1 MKIWLI
7 SGSSSGLGKTTLS
20 QDLAKVLP
28 DAVYVKIGRG
38 KRRKDG
44 PANFFTSSEDG
55 LRFIVGLKGKHRHC
69 IVESNRLVG
78 KLDADVTIFL
88 DQLNGDRR
96 VDSFKFRNAANILVG
111 LDGNKPKWKS
121 VFGKLKLPAKAVT
134 KIMHIME
141 SQQEFLLKKKL
152 SIRTKIWFGVEG
164 KVVFGE
170 GLARLLQGIDL
181 LGSLTKAAKEEGI
194 SYRHAWGDIKR
205 AEERLGFELIDRQT
219 GGKAGGGSRLTKGGR
234 RLLESY
240 GRLKR
245 KVIRESDR
253 WFTEMNEEILREFNK

>member
-7 SGSSSGLGKTTLS
+7 SGSSAGLGKTTLS
-20 QDLAKVLP
+20 QGLAKGLP
-28 DAVYVKIGRG
+28 NAAYVKIGYGR
-38 KRRKDG
+38 RRKDG
-44 PANFFTSSEDG
+44 PANYFTSSDDG
-55 LRFIVGLKGKHRHC
+55 IKFINGLKGNHKHC

-88 DQLNGDRR
+88 DLLNGDRR
-96 VDSFKFRNAANILVG
+96 VDAFKLRKAADIVVG
-111 LDGNKPKWKS
+111 RDSNKLKWKS
-121 VFGKLKLPAKAVT
+121 VLGKLQLPAKAVT
-134 KIMHIME
+134 KVLAILE
-141 SQQEFLLKKKL
+141 SQQEFLSKKKI

-205 AEERLGFELIDRQT
+205 SEERLGFELIDRQA
-219 GGKAGGGSRLTKGGR
+219 GGKAGGGSQLTKEGR
-234 RLLESY
+234 RLLEGY